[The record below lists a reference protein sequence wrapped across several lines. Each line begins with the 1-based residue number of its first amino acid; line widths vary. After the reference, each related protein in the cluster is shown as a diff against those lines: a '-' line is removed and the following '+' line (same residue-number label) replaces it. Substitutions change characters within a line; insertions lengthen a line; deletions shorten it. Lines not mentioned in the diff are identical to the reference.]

1 MSETTEETFVVE
13 EPVEFEEVIT
23 EGHDGHGIDV
33 HGLAESLHATLDQAA
48 VDVRNAVT
56 SGLAAAEPV
65 FRDKVAPALADAAAK
80 LSELTENAAKT
91 TAERAGIAEEQTPSV
106 QIGHGLASVGAGLL
120 GLTRSL
126 AEWLHEHATNAAEG
140 TIKFDGFNTDPDNIA
155 EEDESV
161 DDDVSE
167 VADLLQEPV
176 IVLDGDVKAVEPN

>member
-1 MSETTEETFVVE
+1 MSDRVEETFVVA
-13 EPVEFEEVIT
+13 EPVEVEEVELT
-23 EGHDGHGIDV
+23 PEGHGIDV
-33 HGLAESLHATLDQAA
+33 HGIAESLHATLDQAA

-91 TAERAGIAEEQTPSV
+91 TAERAGIAEAETPSV

-126 AEWLHEHATNAAEG
+126 ADWVHEHASNAAEG
-140 TIKFDGFNTDPDNIA
+140 TLKFDGFNTDPDNIG
-155 EEDESV
+155 EEEELV
-161 DDDVSE
+161 DDDVAD
-167 VADLLQEPV
+167 VADLLQQPV
-176 IVLDGDVKAVEPN
+176 VVLDGDVKAVEPN